1 LWGPQGTNQEI
12 GNIEGEVI
20 SYCTKPGRG
29 TRLFPD
35 GTIISAHFVET
46 PDFIQVTGTGNF
58 VNIGIKAGD
67 NGGELDPHG
76 AEGPQAATWCQHVYD
91 INGCRWNMPANYD
104 AGFETCQGDSGI
116 PMGLYPQE
124 DGSTSTYQPRAT
136 PVPDAHPAPASS
148 GCQTFESTVI
158 SNGVPI
164 QTITATTFST
174 SVRSITTRIGS
185 TSSTVVTPSQ
195 SSSLPRPSSS
205 SPAPTSNN
213 SNANNSNGTV
223 GQSISLVSILVGGVL
238 ALCTLF

>member
-1 LWGPQGTNQEI
+1 ELTNVELATIRLVCVRTFTSMPSMTSASLWGPQGTNQEI

-76 AEGPQAATWCQHVYD
+76 AEGTGNPIGGLVFSNVWGDKTGLGQQIHEWTNFMSDSEYCIRVCKEGPQAATWCQHVYD

-158 SNGVPI
+158 SNG
-164 QTITATTFST
+164 
-174 SVRSITTRIGS
+174 
-185 TSSTVVTPSQ
+185 
-195 SSSLPRPSSS
+195 
-205 SPAPTSNN
+205 
-213 SNANNSNGTV
+213 
-223 GQSISLVSILVGGVL
+223 
-238 ALCTLF
+238 

>member
-1 LWGPQGTNQEI
+1 
-12 GNIEGEVI
+12 
-20 SYCTKPGRG
+20 
-29 TRLFPD
+29 
-35 GTIISAHFVET
+35 
-46 PDFIQVTGTGNF
+46 
-58 VNIGIKAGD
+58 
-67 NGGELDPHG
+67 LDPHG
-76 AEGPQAATWCQHVYD
+76 AEGTGNPIGGLVFSNVWGDKTGLGQQIHEWTNFMSDSEYCIRVCKEGPQAATWCQHVYD